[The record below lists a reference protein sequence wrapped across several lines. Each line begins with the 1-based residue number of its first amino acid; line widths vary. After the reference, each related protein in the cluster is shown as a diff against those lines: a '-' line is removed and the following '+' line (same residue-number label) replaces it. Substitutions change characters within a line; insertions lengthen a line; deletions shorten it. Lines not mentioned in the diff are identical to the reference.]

1 MFDWAAARLTF
12 PFWSWETACLKS
24 NRPTATRI
32 WAERIFDQRIMDYLV
47 AEFKKDQGI
56 DLRSTRWRCS
66 A

>member
-1 MFDWAAARLTF
+1 
-12 PFWSWETACLKS
+12 LKS